1 MPPRRN
7 TLKETDL
14 DQLLGSSNKA
24 GPSATATIKTLPLN
38 RTRPLFSAFGP
49 QNQVPLSS
57 ANTSLQHEDNS
68 SVPFSMQRRS
78 SFQTATKVNG
88 FDFYKSQEPFYL
100 IDRQLMRGNQ
110 RNHYSPER
118 DLREREQYRERR
130 REYSPHS
137 KDEHLIDIHRE
148 NLIVSARSRE
158 NSVIVENQMLTKTE
172 HLSTASSSNEQQW
185 REMNGID
192 EIDYEDRYI
201 DSNDPDRDD
210 FKDGIRDDD
219 KDQFNANDDRRSVD
233 RVSIDY
239 QRDNDTTFAN
249 YERDDDR
256 YRDDGIFV

>member
-1 MPPRRN
+1 
-7 TLKETDL
+7 
-14 DQLLGSSNKA
+14 
-24 GPSATATIKTLPLN
+24 
-38 RTRPLFSAFGP
+38 
-49 QNQVPLSS
+49 
-57 ANTSLQHEDNS
+57 
-68 SVPFSMQRRS
+68 
-78 SFQTATKVNG
+78 
-88 FDFYKSQEPFYL
+88 
-100 IDRQLMRGNQ
+100 MRGNQ

-256 YRDDGIFV
+256 YRDDGIFVWSKCVDYRFPDHVYTERERERVKAAHLKKRSSFLATCCLFVCSSDLFGFFSPLSFLK